1 MYLITSTRCGISAKH
16 LERELGVTYKTA
28 WRMFNLIRNKLM
40 VQEDDPKLSG
50 EVEADETWMG
60 GKARNKMYPKR
71 TMNEH
76 EARKTPVFAA
86 VERGERG
93 RVVATVIP
101 DSRDT
106 HRHVREFVLPRSVVY
121 TDDWKGYMPLRDAYK
136 HRRINHSGKIY
147 VSGDVHTQTIEGFFG
162 NMKTGIRGAH
172 HSISRK
178 WLQGYLNEWTWRYN
192 HRDDPRAMFLTL
204 IARSSATRG

>member
-1 MYLITSTRCGISAKH
+1 MGAEPPDAQVCSL
-16 LERELGVTYKTA
+16 TA
-28 WRMFNLIRNKLM
+28 ESVARPRPLCVLARRTGRRATIPAL
-40 VQEDDPKLSG
+40 
-50 EVEADETWMG
+50 
-60 GKARNKMYPKR
+60 ARNKMYPKR

-86 VERGERG
+86 VERGV

-136 HRRINHSGKIY
+136 HRRINHSAKIY

-192 HRDDPRAMFLTL
+192 HRDDGRAMFLTL
-204 IARSSATRG
+204 IHRGASTEIV

>member
-1 MYLITSTRCGISAKH
+1 
-16 LERELGVTYKTA
+16 
-28 WRMFNLIRNKLM
+28 M
-40 VQEDDPKLSG
+40 VQDGEQLRG
-50 EVEADETWMG
+50 EVEADETWVG

-101 DSRDT
+101 DSRET

-147 VSGDVHTQTIEGFFG
+147 
-162 NMKTGIRGAH
+162 
-172 HSISRK
+172 
-178 WLQGYLNEWTWRYN
+178 
-192 HRDDPRAMFLTL
+192 
-204 IARSSATRG
+204 

>member
-1 MYLITSTRCGISAKH
+1 MGAEPPDAQVCSL
-16 LERELGVTYKTA
+16 TA
-28 WRMFNLIRNKLM
+28 ESVARPRPLCVLARRTGRRATIPAL
-40 VQEDDPKLSG
+40 
-50 EVEADETWMG
+50 
-60 GKARNKMYPKR
+60 ARNKMYPKR

-86 VERGERG
+86 VERGG

-136 HRRINHSGKIY
+136 HRRINHSAKIY
-147 VSGDVHTQTIEGFFG
+147 VSGDVHTQTIDRPQA
-162 NMKTGIRGAH
+162 IA
-172 HSISRK
+172 SRCRM
-178 WLQGYLNEWTWRYN
+178 LACPSAAYSVSVRLRCCQSNEQA
-192 HRDDPRAMFLTL
+192 AM
-204 IARSSATRG
+204 